1 MYTRVPDKK
10 TSKSRDI
17 SIPENYGGST
27 FMQNQSYQGVF
38 QNNNTQ
44 KEIYEVKEVNEETS
58 APNTDLPPKAE
69 APPIETEEIN
79 QNNIV
84 PKEENH
90 KNESGIPS
98 LIPFASA
105 KSLKNHFPF
114 GHGIGSEELLILG
127 IMTLLF
133 MSDED
138 DTSDGELIM
147 LLALLLFAG

>member
-10 TSKSRDI
+10 TSKPRDI
-17 SIPENYGGST
+17 SIPENYGGSA
-27 FMQNQSYQGVF
+27 FMQNRSYQSIF
-38 QNNNTQ
+38 QNTETP
-44 KEIYEVKEVNEETS
+44 KEIYEVKEVEKEAST
-58 APNTDLPPKAE
+58 PNIDLPPE
-69 APPIETEEIN
+69 PEVPIQEIN
-79 QNNIV
+79 EIKQSDT
-84 PKEENH
+84 PKEESV
-90 KNESGIPS
+90 KKESPIPS
-98 LIPFASA
+98 LIPFATP
-105 KSLKNHFPF
+105 KLLKNHFPF

>member
-1 MYTRVPDKK
+1 MYTRVPEKK
-10 TSKSRDI
+10 TSKPRDI
-17 SIPENYGGST
+17 SIPENYGGSA
-27 FMQNQSYQGVF
+27 FMHSQSYQGVL
-38 QNNNTQ
+38 QNTNTQ

-58 APNTDLPPKAE
+58 APITDLPPKAE
-69 APPIETEEIN
+69 APPQEINEIN
-79 QNNIV
+79 QNSIV
-84 PKEENH
+84 PKDESR
-90 KNESGIPS
+90 KNESGIPN

-105 KSLKNHFPF
+105 RSLKNHFPF